1 MIDLKLWNEED
12 GAMTFPMVP
21 SAVDAY
27 IWCKLFKELATRD
40 DQQPC
45 STSAFWTG
53 SVHVTT
59 GKKKLAVYNYCTQ
72 KIMFWGLFDKCLARF
87 AESSNFRSNLRPRR
101 CGCPQ
106 DPVGYDDHPQRKSN
120 VLKRS
125 FRHDGMTTNIVLIW
139 NIWRLKCI
147 NKNLYIHIFIIINTY
162 IICHDSI

>member
-59 GKKKLAVYNYCTQ
+59 GKKKTGSVQLLYAKDYVLRSLWQMFSKICGIIKFSKQPEAPAVRVSPRPSWIRRSSPKEKQRPEALFSSWWDDDKHCIDMKYL
-72 KIMFWGLFDKCLARF
+72 KI
-87 AESSNFRSNLRPRR
+87 E
-101 CGCPQ
+101 
-106 DPVGYDDHPQRKSN
+106 VY
-120 VLKRS
+120 
-125 FRHDGMTTNIVLIW
+125 
-139 NIWRLKCI
+139 
-147 NKNLYIHIFIIINTY
+147 
-162 IICHDSI
+162 